1 MVLTRK
7 GLMLINMRSILI
19 GVLGCLLL
27 LFATKV
33 TTASAAPFY
42 EGKTLVMV
50 QGDAPG
56 GTGDL
61 RTRAVT
67 HYLQKHLPGKPTIV
81 QQYIP
86 GGGGVL
92 AANHLANVAKRDGLT
107 LGYVHSSV
115 YSHAILGAPGVR
127 YDLKDFILFGGP
139 TPGGPYTLVLR
150 PGLGIDTVEKLKAHK
165 GIRFAQRSVG
175 HSMYNI
181 DRVMAFVLELKNP
194 KWILGYS
201 SPEIDPALERKEADA
216 RSNSIPSFMRRTRH
230 LLNEGFTVPIVMKN
244 IKGRG
249 AEVVPGFPQGLP
261 ALEQFANTNLKR
273 EILHFHRN
281 VRPPGGVVALKGIPR
296 AAEEALQRAFD
307 QLWKDPDF
315 AKHYKK
321 LTGADADPASG
332 AEIQKALR
340 SVPKNPEI
348 MKVYK
353 QLIGGGPLPSPR

>member
-1 MVLTRK
+1 MLADKRLF
-7 GLMLINMRSILI
+7 LMGIF
-19 GVLGCLLL
+19 GFVF
-27 LFATKV
+27 LFFTSRATPGN
-33 TTASAAPFY
+33 AAPFY

-92 AANHLANVAKRDGLT
+92 AANHLANVAKRDGFT
-107 LGYVHSSV
+107 IGYVHSSV
-115 YSHAILGAPGVR
+115 YSHAILRAPGVR

-150 PGLGIDTVEKLKAHK
+150 PGVSIDTVEKLKAHK
-165 GIRFAQRSVG
+165 GLRFANRSVG

-181 DRVMAFVLELKNP
+181 DRIMAFVLDLKNP

-230 LLNEGFTVPIVMKN
+230 MLKDGFTVPIVMKN

-261 ALEQFANTNLKR
+261 ALEQFADTELKR
-273 EILHFHRN
+273 DILSFHRN
-281 VRPPGGVVALKGIPR
+281 VRPPGGVVAIKGIPKV
-296 AAEEALQRAFD
+296 AEGELQRAFEA
-307 QLWKDPDF
+307 LWKDPEF
-315 AKHYKK
+315 ARYYKK
-321 LTGADADPASG
+321 LTGADADPATG
-332 AEIQKALR
+332 PEIRRALR
-340 SVPKNPEI
+340 SIPKNPEI
-348 MKVYK
+348 VKVYR

>member
-1 MVLTRK
+1 
-7 GLMLINMRSILI
+7 MLINTRSILI
-19 GVLGCLLL
+19 RVLGCLLL
-27 LFATKV
+27 LFTTKV

-42 EGKTLVMV
+42 EGKILVMV

-67 HYLQKHLPGKPTIV
+67 HYLQKHLPGNPTIV

-86 GGGGVL
+86 GGGGIL
-92 AANHLANVAKRDGLT
+92 AANHLVNVAKRDGLT

-127 YDLKDFILFGGP
+127 YNLNDFILFGGP

-150 PGLGIDTVEKLKAHK
+150 PGLAIDTVEKLKAHK
-165 GIRFAQRSVG
+165 GLRFAQRSVG
-175 HSMYNI
+175 YSMYNI

-230 LLNEGFTVPIVMKN
+230 LLKDGYTVPIVMKN
-244 IKGRG
+244 IK
-249 AEVVPGFPQGLP
+249 E
-261 ALEQFANTNLKR
+261 
-273 EILHFHRN
+273 
-281 VRPPGGVVALKGIPR
+281 
-296 AAEEALQRAFD
+296 
-307 QLWKDPDF
+307 
-315 AKHYKK
+315 
-321 LTGADADPASG
+321 
-332 AEIQKALR
+332 
-340 SVPKNPEI
+340 
-348 MKVYK
+348 
-353 QLIGGGPLPSPR
+353 GGG

>member
-1 MVLTRK
+1 
-7 GLMLINMRSILI
+7 MLINARSIFI
-19 GVLGCLLL
+19 GGLGCLLL
-27 LFATKV
+27 QFAADV
-33 TTASAAPFY
+33 TTASGAPFY

-67 HYLQKHLPGKPTIV
+67 HYLQKHLAGNPTIV

-86 GGGGVL
+86 GSGGVL
-92 AANHLANVAKRDGLT
+92 AANHLANVVKRDGLT

-127 YDLKDFILFGGP
+127 YDLKDFMLFGGP

-150 PGLGIDTVEKLKAHK
+150 PALGIDTVEKMKAYK
-165 GIRFAQRSVG
+165 GLRFANRSVG

-181 DRVMAFVLELKNP
+181 DRVMAFVLELDNP

-230 LLNEGFTVPIVMKN
+230 LLKEGFTVPIVMKN

-249 AEVVPGFPQGLP
+249 AEVVPGFPQKLP
-261 ALEQFANTNLKR
+261 VLEQFANTHLKR
-273 EILHFHRN
+273 EILLFHRN
-281 VRPPGGVVALKGIPR
+281 VRPPGGVVALKGIPK
-296 AAEEALQRAFD
+296 AAEEELRRAFEK
-307 QLWKDPDF
+307 LWKDPGF
-315 AKHYKK
+315 ARHYKK
-321 LTGADADPASG
+321 LTGADADPATG
-332 AEIQKALR
+332 AEIQSALQNI
-340 SVPKNPEI
+340 PKDPEI
-348 MKVYK
+348 VRVYK
-353 QLIGGGPLPSPR
+353 QLIGGGPLPSPK